1 MIKRIF
7 TIATLVLLTAT
18 MALAEVKPGAV
29 ITESFAVRQIKPEE
43 PWRVY
48 INAQIAA
55 GEMRAIICNISLPG
69 GGEFPLAQTGI
80 NNPYRQQLSGYLSL
94 PAEIL
99 EGLGPEE
106 LVLNVQIKDNAG
118 HLSAPVSFPLVIDPR
133 AQKEGPPA
141 GVFQEVNLGHI
152 KQAYCGRI
160 ILVGATGLTK
170 DCYSCASLPK
180 GGAPFEQSQQ
190 INFISP

>member
-7 TIATLVLLTAT
+7 TIVALVLLTAT

-43 PWRVY
+43 PWKVY
-48 INAQIAA
+48 INAQMAG
-55 GEMRAIICNISLPG
+55 GEMRAIICKVSLPG
-69 GGEFPLAQTGI
+69 GAVFPLVQTEI
-80 NNPYRQQLSGYLSL
+80 NNAYRQQLSGYLSL
-94 PAEIL
+94 PSEIL
-99 EGLGPEE
+99 NDLGPEE
-106 LVLNVQIKDNAG
+106 LFLNVQIKDNAG
-118 HLSAPVSFPLVIDPR
+118 RLSAPVSFPLVIDPR

-160 ILVGATGLTK
+160 ILVDATEATK
-170 DCYSCASLPK
+170 GCYSSASLPR
-180 GGAPFEQSQQ
+180 GGVPFEQSQQ